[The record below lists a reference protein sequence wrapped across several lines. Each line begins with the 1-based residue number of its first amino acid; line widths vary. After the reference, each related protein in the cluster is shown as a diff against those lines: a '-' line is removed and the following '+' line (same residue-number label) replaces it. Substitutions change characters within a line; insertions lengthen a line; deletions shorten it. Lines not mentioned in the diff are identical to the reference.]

1 MKMYTL
7 QGETFLVHDGKVYVE
22 LDPLGESKQQKS
34 QNRICGL
41 CHKPGHRK
49 ENCPDAIS
57 TS

>member
-1 MKMYTL
+1 MKMYTI

-22 LDPLGESKQQKS
+22 LNADGEKTSQKS
-34 QNRICGL
+34 ANRICGH

-49 ENCPDAIS
+49 ENCPDAS